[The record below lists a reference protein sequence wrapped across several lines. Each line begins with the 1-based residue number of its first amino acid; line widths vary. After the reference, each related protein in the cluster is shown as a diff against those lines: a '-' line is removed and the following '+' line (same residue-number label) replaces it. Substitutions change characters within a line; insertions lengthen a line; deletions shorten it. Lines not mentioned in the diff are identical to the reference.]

1 MTKGKRLKVVR
12 FLISPNKKKVKG
24 NDDER
29 ERPQTTLAHMIIKV
43 IEARY
48 NFFKE
53 KSSSPLVFKLE
64 SKIRKLIL
72 ERERT

>member
-1 MTKGKRLKVVR
+1 M
-12 FLISPNKKKVKG
+12 KG